1 MKAIWIISLLLII
14 SACTNSKVKTENVK
28 KQPVTETEISKRS
41 KIPDFDIEFP
51 ESDYKVT
58 ETTKVVEEAENT
70 LITNWILQGKDEN
83 GPFFYYVAH
92 NELTTQLK
100 DKIENN
106 TVARNMAFEAA
117 LKGSADKLG
126 ATEYVFKEIQ
136 IGNYPGMESVCK
148 VFNGEGMLKSQI
160 FMIDSG
166 FMMVSA
172 GGRKIDTISVNNFLD
187 SFRLK

>member
-1 MKAIWIISLLLII
+1 MVFALIII
-14 SACTNSKVKTENVK
+14 SACANNQVNTEKEKNQATEETK
-28 KQPVTETEISKRS
+28 KSERS
-41 KIPDFDIEFP
+41 KIPGFDIEFP

-70 LITNWILQGKDEN
+70 LVTNWILQGKDEN

-92 NELTTQLK
+92 NELTSLLK
-100 DKIENN
+100 NKIENN
-106 TVARNMAFEAA
+106 PVARNMAFEAA

-126 ATEYVFKEIQ
+126 ATDYSFKEIQ
-136 IGNYPGMESVCK
+136 IGDYPGMESVCK
-148 VFNGEGMLKSQI
+148 VFNGEGTLKSRI
-160 FMIDSG
+160 YMIDSS

-172 GGRKIDTISVNNFLD
+172 GGRMIDTTAVNEFLN